1 MANQYVLADCGF
13 FTSENG
19 DRVYSA
25 DQMSNLY
32 SGIVSNG
39 VFPQGDL
46 LVEPNGMGVTVN
58 HGGGIFGG
66 KWFNVEND
74 VDFEVPLNGSA
85 HTRVDSVIVRID
97 NRLTERTGKLIYIEG
112 NSDSPPTINNLNN
125 VVDYRIANISV
136 PQGASSITSSNITDK
151 RGSSECPFVTSLVN
165 GSNTATLGNITK
177 STFDNLELEVG
188 VLYTIGLAQG
198 FLYTNS
204 PAQSGYV
211 VAVSESYIIIIA
223 SLDGVFYVYGAAG
236 ARSACDGAIG
246 SHSIQDNAIKSS
258 HIPNY
263 TIAFSQLSQGL
274 QDTINEMGQRI
285 TALENTVGTLN
296 DQLEQAL
303 NGGGA

>member
-1 MANQYVLADCGF
+1 MAREIVFDILNPYPTPIEFYKHELDDDVVYVYF
-13 FTSENG
+13 SKNG
-19 DRVYSA
+19 V
-25 DQMSNLY
+25 LY
-32 SGIVSNG
+32 SVNIDEQEGDYTATAAVTIDDKIIVEELELSSVYNSGTNIYGVGIDFSDYDLFAGLMKIEFKITPKATPTTNYVPVAPLILNITPSILDNASAT
-39 VFPQGDL
+39 PQSIGTISDL
-46 LVEPNGMGVTVN
+46 LQLAPDLETIVN
-58 HGGGIFGG
+58 
-66 KWFNVEND
+66 ND
-74 VDFEVPLNGSA
+74 L
-85 HTRVDSVIVRID
+85 
-97 NRLTERTGKLIYIEG
+97 
-112 NSDSPPTINNLNN
+112 
-125 VVDYRIANISV
+125 
-136 PQGASSITSSNITDK
+136 GA
-151 RGSSECPFVTSLVN
+151 
-165 GSNTATLGNITK
+165 ITK

-188 VLYTIGLAQG
+188 VLYTIGLAQS